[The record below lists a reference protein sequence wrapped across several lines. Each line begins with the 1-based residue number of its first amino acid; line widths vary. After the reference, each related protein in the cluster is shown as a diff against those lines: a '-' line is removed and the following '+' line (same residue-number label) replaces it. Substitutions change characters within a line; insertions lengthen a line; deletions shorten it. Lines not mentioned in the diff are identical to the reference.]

1 MQFLFAVFCS
11 VVYGLLMRLVFGFY
25 SDLWQVMSIA
35 FIFVVPL
42 GIGALTVRFSEPQRI
57 HSRLYCFFAPWL
69 SSLALLIVTILLSI
83 EGIICWVMA
92 YPVFGIISG
101 IGGLFMRRYL
111 LGRARE
117 EQKDLEDR
125 ALDAGDDFRNKGNLQ
140 VSLLLVLPF
149 LVAEVER
156 HIEFAPQTLS
166 AYTSLDMAAPDTLI
180 WHNVTR
186 MHTISPAE
194 DHSRLTRWMG
204 LPRPLRAALD
214 TLAVGGQREAV
225 FDRGLVFHEKVFEYE
240 PLREMAFTIR
250 VNADE
255 IPPTTMDEHIVI
267 GGQYFDVI
275 DGRYR
280 LEPLGEGRCRLHL
293 SSRFRVSTSFNFY
306 AGLWAQWIMSD
317 IQDNLL
323 QVIRGRV
330 EGIGN

>member
-1 MQFLFAVFCS
+1 
-11 VVYGLLMRLVFGFY
+11 
-25 SDLWQVMSIA
+25 
-35 FIFVVPL
+35 
-42 GIGALTVRFSEPQRI
+42 
-57 HSRLYCFFAPWL
+57 
-69 SSLALLIVTILLSI
+69 
-83 EGIICWVMA
+83 MA
-92 YPVFGIISG
+92 YPIFAIISG

-111 LGRARE
+111 LGQAKA

-140 VSLLLVLPF
+140 ISLLLVLPF

-156 HIEFAPQTLS
+156 HIDFAPQTFS
-166 AYTSLDMAAPDTLI
+166 AYTSLDMAAADTLI
-180 WHNVTR
+180 WCNVTR
-186 MHTISPAE
+186 MHTIAPAE

-240 PLREMAFTIR
+240 PLRRMAFTIK

-280 LEPLGEGRCRLHL
+280 LEPLGDGRCRLHL

-306 AGLWAQWIMSD
+306 AGLWAQWIMAD
-317 IQDNLL
+317 IQGNILE
-323 QVIRGRV
+323 VIRTRV
-330 EGIGN
+330 EE